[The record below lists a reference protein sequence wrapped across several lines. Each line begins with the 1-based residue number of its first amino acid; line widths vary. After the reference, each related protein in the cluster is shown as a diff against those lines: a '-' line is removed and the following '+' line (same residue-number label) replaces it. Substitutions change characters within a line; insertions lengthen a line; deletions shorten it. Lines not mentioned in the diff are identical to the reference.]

1 MHASTVILVF
11 LKILHLHGMLFSLI
25 PLPCTSSPI
34 ITWSPFIPDMRT
46 CVISITGFSPDS
58 SPSRETLKSAIDAI
72 GACYLGPLCRG
83 VTTHL
88 LCRCASGAKVEA
100 AAQWGE
106 MPLLRA
112 EWVLTSLREG
122 RRAEEGKFPV
132 EREEDLISTGDE
144 EEEVSLR
151 DDDDHRWEGDGG
163 DKDCDD
169 GKGRS
174 DVISNDVDV
183 NRDDVEIAITNSTNS
198 KSAVVMNGHD
208 HTINE
213 ESFRPMDDVDS
224 QSENLMDAEHSN
236 HTMNDNVNNENPVD
250 NTIHDD
256 STINTIHEN
265 TIHDTINTINEN
277 TVNDNTIDDNHSTN
291 TNGDS
296 TTTNDNTIND
306 NTINDNTVT
315 TNTINDN
322 HSNTNTNDNTT
333 NTTTNDNTINDNTIN
348 DNTVTT
354 NTINDNHSN
363 TNTNDNTNDN
373 TINDNHS
380 NTNTNDNTTNT
391 TINDN
396 TTNTITNTLITQN
409 TTQSTRRSEKRP
421 TLPHVFLLSGD
432 VPPDAPAIISRL
444 GGTSLPARGPFTA
457 GATHLLTGSLRR
469 TEKYLGA
476 VACGLWVVKPSFL
489 TACEQAGTWVDE
501 TPFEWDEAAAD
512 SHIDPACIRRRR
524 REGGGAFQGAR
535 WDCDDINI
543 VE

>member
-169 GKGRS
+169 GKDRS

-306 NTINDNTVT
+306 NTVT
-315 TNTINDN
+315 T
-322 HSNTNTNDNTT
+322 
-333 NTTTNDNTINDNTIN
+333 
-348 DNTVTT
+348 
-354 NTINDNHSN
+354 
-363 TNTNDNTNDN
+363 N